1 MRGGRFPEYIFLY
14 SGVHFADS
22 NVGDFICMGMQIQP
36 NVMCAFVFIFVSS
49 SVCVLVTTLLHYLH
63 FAPVLIMGK
72 TKKLSL
78 KPLVGQ
84 DRGGRSTLGS
94 KAKFVRYMR
103 MSGFFEAETKEAL
116 KDLNVHK
123 QRRSTLM
130 RDHFH
135 ALPAGSRAPTP
146 SHEEYLVTMGSLNIN
161 GFIPWSAVP
170 KPCLYPSCLTA
181 CRHPLDKK
189 HKRGERTKVTWADMG
204 EDNRHDYPRRSFG
217 VRVHEYKRK
226 LWWDAA
232 HIEGNKKAGDLGHF
246 NGEINCANANIT

>member
-1 MRGGRFPEYIFLY
+1 
-14 SGVHFADS
+14 
-22 NVGDFICMGMQIQP
+22 MQIQP

-135 ALPAGSRAPTP
+135 ALPAGARAPTP
-146 SHEEYLVTMGSLNIN
+146 SHEEYLVTMSSLNI
-161 GFIPWSAVP
+161 
-170 KPCLYPSCLTA
+170 
-181 CRHPLDKK
+181 
-189 HKRGERTKVTWADMG
+189 
-204 EDNRHDYPRRSFG
+204 
-217 VRVHEYKRK
+217 
-226 LWWDAA
+226 
-232 HIEGNKKAGDLGHF
+232 
-246 NGEINCANANIT
+246 